1 MHRLTMSVGHPASAS
16 AKADHRSLRRR
27 WLAGL
32 LAGLLI
38 VGSISAQSPR
48 KVTIDD
54 LMALRTIND
63 VKISPSGDQIAYT
76 ISTPSVER
84 NAHEPA
90 LFVISSNGGAP
101 RRLAEAY
108 RVFTPALP
116 APRVRWRPTSAKATA
131 GEPDRQ
137 SISILVAEKT
147 GPQVLSIKSDNTGAQ
162 VVTSAPLGVSAY
174 EWSPDG
180 NYLAFLSRDPG
191 PAAPPI
197 ANKVGG
203 NPPATRLF
211 IQPLNPSGPAK
222 AVTPPDQYVDSFTW
236 SPDSKEIAY
245 AFAPVVGFLAPYQT
259 RIFAIGVNGGAA
271 RPVVDRAG
279 MNVSP
284 QFSPDGRKIAFI
296 STNERTG
303 IIAPRGLAVADA
315 SGRNANIKSFP
326 MNSAWIA
333 ELLWTPD
340 SSAIYVTMN
349 EGTFATGAH
358 MFEMP
363 VVRVSLTDGKAVR
376 AGEERATLAYSVS
389 QSKDGRTLAYREVG
403 ARDMGDLVT
412 LDVASKKTTTLT
424 TVNPELTQ
432 LALGELKPISWKSF
446 DGTEIWGLLLTPP
459 GYDSRACLAE
469 ACGEG
474 GKIPLL
480 VYCHGGPIGGVTLGI
495 FPQFMHVPG
504 QIDPYPAE
512 AFASAGFAVL
522 FPMPRGGS
530 GYGEAGHRMIIND
543 WGGPDYKDIMAGVDY
558 LIARGIADAD
568 RLGVMGASYGGY
580 MTNWIVTQTPRFKAA
595 TAGASIADLS
605 DLYYLTDGGDLM
617 AEYYK
622 LPWENPEGYARSSP
636 ITHAAKV
643 TTPILISHGD
653 RDPRVPLATAQK
665 FFKALQARGKTA
677 EMDIYPRGGHV
688 FYEPQQEKAVMTR
701 NFDWMLRWIKP

>member
-1 MHRLTMSVGHPASAS
+1 MRTTTALLVVVIASA
-16 AKADHRSLRRR
+16 A
-27 WLAGL
+27 
-32 LAGLLI
+32 
-38 VGSISAQSPR
+38 VQAQAPR
-48 KVTIDD
+48 KVTIDA

-63 VKISPSGDQIAYT
+63 VEIAPAGDQVAYT
-76 ISTPSVER
+76 VSTPSVAR

-90 LFVISSNGGAP
+90 LFVIPVSGGAP
-101 RRLAEAY
+101 KQLAESY
-108 RVFTPALP
+108 RIFTPALP
-116 APRVRWRPTSAKATA
+116 APRLRWRPDGSV
-131 GEPDRQ
+131 
-137 SISILVAEKT
+137 SVLVAEKT
-147 GPQVLSIKSDNTGAQ
+147 GPQVLSIKPDNTGAQ
-162 VVTSAPLGVSAY
+162 IVTSAPLGVSGY

-180 NYLAFLSRDPG
+180 KYIAYLTRDAG
-191 PAAPPI
+191 PSTPPI
-197 ANKVGG
+197 ANKVGA
-203 NPPATRLF
+203 NPPATRLW
-211 IQPLNPSGPAK
+211 IQPLNPAGPAR
-222 AVTPPDQYVDSFTW
+222 VLTPPDHYVDSFSW

-245 AFAPVVGFLAPYQT
+245 AWAPVVGFLAPYQT
-259 RIFAIGVNGGAA
+259 KIFAVAVEGGGV
-271 RPVVDRAG
+271 RPIVDRAG

-284 QFSPDGRKIAFI
+284 QFSPDGTKIAFI

-303 IIAPRGLAVADA
+303 IIAPRGLSIADA
-315 SGRNANIKSFP
+315 AGKNANVRAYP
-326 MNSAWIA
+326 MNGAWIA
-333 ELLWTPD
+333 EILWAPD
-340 SSAIYVTMN
+340 TQAVYVTMN
-349 EGTFATGAH
+349 EGTFATEAH

-363 VVRVSLTDGKAVR
+363 VVKV
-376 AGEERATLAYSVS
+376 TLANGRAERLGDEHAALQYNTSLS
-389 QSKDGRTLAYREVG
+389 RDGSAIAFREVG
-403 ARDMGDLVT
+403 ARDMGDLVVM
-412 LDVASKKTTTLT
+412 DVATKKTRRLT
-424 TVNPELTQ
+424 NVNPELKQ
-432 LALGELKPISWKSF
+432 LALGEIKPISWISF
-446 DGTEIWGLLLTPP
+446 DGMEIWGLLLTPP
-459 GYDSRACLAE
+459 GY
-469 ACGEG
+469 EG
-474 GKIPLL
+474 KSKIPLL

-504 QIDPYPAE
+504 QIDPYPTE

-543 WGGPDYKDIMAGVDY
+543 WGGPDYKDIMAGVDH
-558 LIARGIADAD
+558 LIARGLADEN

-636 ITHAAKV
+636 ITHAANV

-665 FFKALQARGKTA
+665 FFRRLQALGKTA

-701 NFDWMLRWIKP
+701 NFEWMLRWIKP